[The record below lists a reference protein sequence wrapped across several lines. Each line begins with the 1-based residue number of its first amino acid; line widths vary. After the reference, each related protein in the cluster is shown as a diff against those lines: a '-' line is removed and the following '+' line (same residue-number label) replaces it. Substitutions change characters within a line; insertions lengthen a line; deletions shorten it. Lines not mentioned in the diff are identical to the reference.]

1 MWHVSR
7 NPTVDITQEDAM
19 LFRQLFEPET
29 STYTYLLADEQTKEA
44 VLIDPVRETIDRDV
58 QILLELGLKL
68 VHVLETHVHADHVT
82 SAGLLRERFG
92 ARTVVSKDGGAP
104 CADVLARDGDI
115 IRFGKHQL
123 EVRQTPGHTN
133 GCITYV
139 EPEMKMAFTGD
150 TLLIRGCG
158 RTDFQQGDARK
169 LYRSVH
175 DKIFT
180 LTDDTKIYPGH
191 DYKGRT
197 VSTVGEEKAFNPRL
211 GGKTTEAQFVEI
223 MGHLKLAYPK
233 KIDEAVPA
241 NLKCG
246 LPEAR
251 VPQDARDVVW
261 APLQR
266 SATGVPEVTPAWVKT
281 TMMRGDYRI
290 IDVREADERVGE
302 LRAIPGSE
310 HVPLATVAHAASG
323 WDKKAH
329 YVVVCRSGGR
339 SGRAALELESLGFHH
354 VVSMTGGMLAWDGPR
369 T

>member
-1 MWHVSR
+1 
-7 NPTVDITQEDAM
+7 M
-19 LFRQLFEPET
+19 LFRQMFEPET

-44 VLIDPVRETIDRDV
+44 ILIDPVRETIDRDV
-58 QILLELGLKL
+58 QMLDDLGLKL
-68 VHVLETHVHADHVT
+68 THVLETHVHADHVT

-92 ARTVVSKDGGAP
+92 ARTVVSNDGGAA
-104 CADVLARDGDI
+104 CADVLAKSGDV

-133 GCITYV
+133 GCVTYV
-139 EPEMKMAFTGD
+139 EAEHKMAFTGD

-175 DKIFT
+175 DQIFT
-180 LTDDTKIYPGH
+180 LPDETLVYPGH

-197 VSTVGEEKAFNPRL
+197 VTTVAEEKSLNPRL
-211 GGKTTEAQFVEI
+211 GGEKTEDEFVDI
-223 MGHLKLAYPK
+223 MANLKLAYPK

-246 LPEAR
+246 LPEGR
-251 VPQDARDVVW
+251 VLQDARDIVW
-261 APLQR
+261 APMAR
-266 SATGVPEVTPAWVKT
+266 SGSGVPEVTAAWVKE
-281 TMMRGDYRI
+281 TMKDATYRL

-302 LRAIPGSE
+302 LRSIPGSE
-310 HVPLATVAHAASG
+310 HVPLATVAQAARG
-323 WDKKAH
+323 WDKKAN

-354 VVSMTGGMLAWDGPR
+354 VVSMAGGMLVWDGPR

>member
-1 MWHVSR
+1 
-7 NPTVDITQEDAM
+7 M
-19 LFRQLFEPET
+19 LFRQMFEPET

-58 QILLELGLKL
+58 QILDELGLTL
-68 VHVLETHVHADHVT
+68 THVLETHVHADHVT

-92 ARTVVSKDGGAP
+92 AKTVVSKDGGAP
-104 CADVLARDGDI
+104 CADVLAKDGDV

-133 GCITYV
+133 GCVTYI
-139 EPEMKMAFTGD
+139 EPETKAAFTGD

-169 LYRSVH
+169 LFRSVH

-180 LTDDTKIYPGH
+180 LADDTKIFPGH

-197 VSTVGEEKAFNPRL
+197 MSTVAEEKALNPRL
-211 GGKTTEAQFVEI
+211 GGGRTEDEFVEI
-223 MGHLKLAYPK
+223 MANLKLAYPK

-246 LPEAR
+246 LPEGR
-251 VPQDARDVVW
+251 VLQDARDVVW
-261 APLQR
+261 APMKR
-266 SATGVPEVTPAWVKT
+266 SPTGVPEVTAEWVNKT
-281 TMMRGDYRI
+281 MASGDYRL
-290 IDVREADERVGE
+290 IDVRESDERVGE
-302 LRAIPGSE
+302 LRSIPGSE
-310 HVPLATVAHAASG
+310 HVPLATVAQAARG

-339 SGRAALELESLGFHH
+339 SGRATLELESLGFHH
-354 VVSMTGGMLAWDGPR
+354 VVSMAGGMLVWDGPR

>member
-1 MWHVSR
+1 
-7 NPTVDITQEDAM
+7 M
-19 LFRQLFEPET
+19 LFRQMFEPET

-58 QILLELGLKL
+58 QVLDDLGLKL
-68 VHVLETHVHADHVT
+68 THVLETHVHADHVT

-92 ARTVVSKDGGAP
+92 AKTVVSKDGGAP
-104 CADVLARDGDI
+104 CADVLAKDGDT

-133 GCITYV
+133 GCVTYV
-139 EPEMKMAFTGD
+139 EPETKMAFTGD

-180 LTDDTKIYPGH
+180 LDDDTKVYPGH

-197 VSTVGEEKAFNPRL
+197 MSTVGEEKALNPRL
-211 GGKTTEAQFVEI
+211 GGEKTEEQFVEI
-223 MGHLKLAYPK
+223 MANLKLAYPK

-246 LPEAR
+246 LPEGR
-251 VPQDARDVVW
+251 VLQDARDVVW
-261 APLQR
+261 APMKR
-266 SATGVPEVTPAWVKT
+266 SATGVPEVTAAWVKE
-281 TMMRGDYRI
+281 TMKRGDYRL

-302 LRAIPGSE
+302 LRSIPGSE
-310 HVPLATVAHAASG
+310 HVPLATVAQAARG
-323 WDKKAH
+323 WDKKTH

-354 VVSMTGGMLAWDGPR
+354 VVSMAGGMLVWDGPR

>member
-1 MWHVSR
+1 ML
-7 NPTVDITQEDAM
+7 

-29 STYTYLLADEQTKEA
+29 STYTYLLADAQSHEA

-58 QILLELGLKL
+58 QLLEDLGLTL
-68 VHVLETHVHADHVT
+68 THVLETHVHADHVT

-92 ARTVVSKDGGAP
+92 AKTCVSKDGGAA
-104 CADVLARDGDI
+104 CADMPVGDGDV
-115 IRFGKHQL
+115 IRFGKHEL

-133 GCITYV
+133 GCVTYV
-139 EPEMKMAFTGD
+139 EGENKMAFTGD
-150 TLLIRGCG
+150 ALLIRGCG

-180 LTDDTKIYPGH
+180 LDDDTLIYPGH

-197 VSTVGEEKAFNPRL
+197 VTSVGEEKRLNPRL
-211 GGKTTEAQFVEI
+211 GGDKTEDEFVDI
-223 MGHLKLAYPK
+223 MANLKLAYPK

-246 LPEAR
+246 LPEGR
-251 VPQDARDVVW
+251 VRQDAREVAW
-261 APLQR
+261 APAFR
-266 SATGVPEVTPAWVKT
+266 TPTGIPEVTAAWVKET
-281 TMMRGDYRI
+281 VASAHYRL
-290 IDVREADERVGE
+290 IDVREADELVSE

-310 HVPLATVAHAASG
+310 HVPLATVGQAARA

-329 YVVVCRSGGR
+329 LVVVCRSGGR
-339 SGRAALELESLGFHH
+339 SGRAALELESLGFTS
-354 VVSMTGGMLAWDGPR
+354 VVSMAGGMLAWDGPR